1 MLGAMAG
8 FLVWNWPSG
17 RIFLGDG
24 GAYLL
29 GFWLAELG
37 VLLVVRNPQVSPWFP
52 LALMAYPIWETLFS
66 MYRRKILRGNSAGHP
81 DALHM
86 HQLIYQRLARIAVDS
101 QNPTDQTRRN
111 SGVAPYV
118 WLGTTLFIVL
128 AIVFWDST
136 PWLLGLAALFVASYA
151 WLYLRLIRWRA
162 PAWMVR
168 NNPAQLRP

>member
-1 MLGAMAG
+1 MSRKFVGWGDAG
-8 FLVWNWPSG
+8 TPTAF
-17 RIFLGDG
+17 RIRGG
-24 GAYLL
+24 GACTCCMAR
-29 GFWLAELG
+29 FVVG
-37 VLLVVRNPQVSPWFP
+37 VH
-52 LALMAYPIWETLFS
+52 
-66 MYRRKILRGNSAGHP
+66 SAGHP
-81 DALHM
+81 DALHL
-86 HQLIYQRLARIAVDS
+86 HQLIYQRLARIAVGS